1 MSGAV
6 ASALSAWLNFLAS
19 GTTRASWRLT
29 ILRSPASLACAD
41 DAPTRPTMRQAT
53 TVSFRLAFGM

>member
-1 MSGAV
+1 VSGAV
-6 ASALSAWLNFLAS
+6 ASALSAWLNFFAN

-41 DAPTRPTMRQAT
+41 DAPARPTMRQT
-53 TVSFRLAFGM
+53 TTDSFQLAFIM